1 MKSKQE
7 MIRSYEFLSVNN
19 IISEDLFTKI
29 LADDD
34 FLLESY
40 IDIDWIGHDFHID
53 RLPIQMDSEIYFIEF
68 EYEKNSDN
76 LIWRDNFDRDSV
88 KFERILLMAMAYADE
103 VFLHSSYLPQG
114 LLKIESEID
123 YRIAKQTISFSLS
136 GDENT
141 ILSFPQNKTLI
152 CFNSLFL
159 TVIEAD
165 SEFRKLL
172 GKMVLA
178 EGLYIR

>member
-1 MKSKQE
+1 MKSRQE
-7 MIRSYEFLSVNN
+7 MIKSYEFLSVTNLL
-19 IISEDLFTKI
+19 SEELFEKV
-29 LADDD
+29 LEDED

-40 IDIDWIGHDFHID
+40 ADLDWKGYDFHID
-53 RLPIQMDSEIYFIEF
+53 RLPKQMDSEIYFIEF

-76 LIWRDNFDRDSV
+76 PVWRENFDRDSV

-103 VFLHSSYLPQG
+103 VYLHSTYLPQG

-123 YRIAKQTISFSLS
+123 YLIAKQTISFTLS
-136 GDENT
+136 GGENT

-159 TVIEAD
+159 TVIQAD

-172 GKMVLA
+172 EKMVLA